1 MKPITLMIVLAAAI
15 LMAAGCTPPAPN
27 TEQMI
32 AAAKEVDQRFIDAYN
47 AGDVDGVMAL
57 YLNSPDLVSFPVGG
71 EVMIK
76 GYDAMKTNL
85 MKEFAQM
92 KGAKL
97 EISDAHYEAAGNL
110 VVTWGLW
117 HWSGPMPDGT
127 PMEMDGRFTD
137 VKKEHDG
144 KWVYIM
150 DHPSAPL
157 PPPPAP
163 AQ

>member
-1 MKPITLMIVLAAAI
+1 MKHLTPLFVLTTI
-15 LMAAGCTPPAPN
+15 LFLAAGCAPPGPN

-32 AAAKEVDQRFIDAYN
+32 AGAKELDQKFIDAYN
-47 AGDVDGVMAL
+47 AGDVDGVLAL
-57 YLNSPDLVSFPVGG
+57 YLNSPDLVSFPVSG

-76 GYDAMKTNL
+76 GYDAMKANV

-92 KGAKL
+92 KGGKL
-97 EISDAHYEAAGNL
+97 EITDAHYEAAGNL

-127 PMEMDGRFTD
+127 TMEMDGRFTD
-137 VKKEHDG
+137 VKKEHEG